1 MAESVTSAT
10 NAPGTAAQFGQTQWS
25 VVLAAADQ
33 QAPGAAEALEQL
45 CCAYWYPLYAFLRR
59 SGRQP
64 HDAQDLVQGFFVH
77 LLEKESRLKS
87 ARPNRGKFRT
97 FLLTCLKH
105 YVADEQDKAMAS
117 RRHPGQP
124 LLSIDQELAEDRYR
138 CEPADVTDP
147 ARIFER
153 RWAFAVVE
161 QTLNQLRES
170 CANEGK
176 ADLFDALAPF
186 LTGNAERGDYVPV
199 AARFGMSDGSVR
211 TEVSRLRVRYRD
223 LLMKEIARTLD
234 DPADVDAEV
243 RDLFALFSR

>member
-10 NAPGTAAQFGQTQWS
+10 NTPGTAAQFSQTQWS

-33 QAPGAAEALEQL
+33 QAPGAAEALERL
-45 CCAYWYPLYAFLRR
+45 CRAYWYPLYAFLRR

-161 QTLNQLRES
+161 QTLSQLRES

-176 ADLFDALAPF
+176 ADLFDALSPF